1 MVEICQ
7 GAKSKNDVLA
17 ESIERY
23 KEMFMKTKIEFQKL
37 LQVRLVSRIS
47 NALVLTS
54 YRLWAIVSTAKVLFL
69 RLT

>member
-17 ESIERY
+17 ESIEHY
-23 KEMFMKTKIEFQKL
+23 KEMFMKTKIEFPKL
-37 LQVRLVSRIS
+37 LQVRLVGRIS

-54 YRLWAIVSTAKVLFL
+54 YRLLAIV
-69 RLT
+69 